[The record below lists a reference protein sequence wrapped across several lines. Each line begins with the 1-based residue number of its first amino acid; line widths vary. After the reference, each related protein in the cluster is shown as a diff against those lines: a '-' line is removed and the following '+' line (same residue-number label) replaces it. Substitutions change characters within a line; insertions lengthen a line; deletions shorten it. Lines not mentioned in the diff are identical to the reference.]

1 MRRLKN
7 FIARIRGSLTTR
19 SVEARLD
26 EEIRFHLDMRA
37 ERAVRRG
44 APPEAAEREAL
55 VAFGGREPWREAVRD
70 EYRHRP
76 IESVLQDV
84 RYALRTLRKSP
95 GFTAVA
101 LLTFALGIGANTA
114 VFSVVSGILFRPL
127 PYANPDRLAS
137 IWPSR
142 AISNAELEYMQSH
155 AKAFEAVAAFSPG
168 WGVAMTGGGEPRQL
182 DAARV
187 STNYFRT
194 LGVRPALGRE
204 FTDGESSPGQWDVAV
219 ISHALWTTQFGSD
232 SAIIGRVVQ
241 MDRAPT
247 RIVGVMP
254 AGFEAFQPRVE
265 AWLPLQIDRSSRFYT
280 GQTALGFGR
289 LAAGATFASSEAEL
303 RTLIPR
309 MRTQFNYTDDYGRG
323 NTVVSMREGL
333 VGNVRQS
340 LLVLLGAVAFV
351 LLIAGANLG
360 NLLLVAAIGRRR
372 ELAVRRALG
381 ASRGQVAQQLLVH
394 SVVLATA
401 GGLLGVMIG
410 VLGVRG
416 LKAVLP
422 QTLPMLGGVS
432 VDWRVLVVTAVVTLA
447 VGLVFGIAP
456 ALLATRVDPDGA
468 LRVSSASSGNRAGV
482 TTRQTLVVVEIALAM
497 VLVVGAGLMTESL
510 WRLSRVDLGFDPS
523 GVLSFRIQ
531 PSSGQIRSP
540 DEIQRYFEQM
550 TQRIAALPGVAKVGA
565 AQHLPLSGF
574 AWRTDVEVEKN
585 PLAATAEHPRATWR
599 SITGDYFG
607 AMSMRLLRGRA
618 FTAADSRDAPKTIV
632 INEAMAKHFWPGRDP
647 IGERVALGNAPR
659 AELATIVGVVANVRF
674 ASPST
679 PATDEI
685 YRPNSQQQ
693 LMFMHFVVKSSKD
706 PLSLIPSIREVIRA
720 QDPTVP
726 VAEVQMMGDLFD
738 ASTATPRTIALLLL
752 GFAGVGLVLGAVGIY
767 GVISYVV
774 GQRTRELG
782 IRVALGAIE
791 GKIVSMVV
799 GDGLRLAA
807 LGIVS
812 GAVAAVFAARSLR
825 TLVFGVETTDLST
838 YAAVAAVLAV
848 VSLAASY
855 IPARRAARVDP
866 LIALRSD

>member
-1 MRRLKN
+1 MRRLKD

-19 SVEARLD
+19 DLEARLD
-26 EEIRFHLDMRA
+26 EEIRFHLDMRT

-44 APPEAAEREAL
+44 SPPDAAEREAL

-76 IESVLQDV
+76 LESLWQDI
-84 RYALRTLRKSP
+84 RYGLRSLRKSP
-95 GFTAVA
+95 GFTTVA

-114 VFSVVSGILFRPL
+114 VFSVVSGVLFRPL
-127 PYANPDRLAS
+127 PYANPHRLAS
-137 IWPSR
+137 VWPTRS
-142 AISNAELEYMQSH
+142 ISNAELEYMQSH
-155 AKAFEAVAAFSPG
+155 SKTFESVAAFSPG
-168 WGVAMTGGGEPRQL
+168 WGVAMTGSGDPRQL

-187 STNYFRT
+187 STNFFQT
-194 LGVRPALGRE
+194 FGVRPELGRG

-232 SAIIGRVVQ
+232 PSVIGRVVQ
-241 MDRAPT
+241 MDRSPT
-247 RIVGVMP
+247 RIIGVMP
-254 AGFEAFQPRVE
+254 AGFEAFQASVE
-265 AWLPLQIDRSSRFYT
+265 AWLPLQVDRTSRFYT
-280 GQTALGFGR
+280 GQTALAFGR
-289 LAAGATFASSEAEL
+289 LASRATFASAEAEL
-303 RTLIPR
+303 RTLIPQ
-309 MRTQFNYTDDYGRG
+309 MRAQFNYTEDYGRG
-323 NTVVSMREGL
+323 NTVVSLREGL

-360 NLLLVAAIGRRR
+360 NLMLVAAIGRRR

-394 SVVLATA
+394 SVILAIA
-401 GGLLGVMIG
+401 GGLLGVTIG
-410 VLGVRG
+410 VFGVWG
-416 LKAVLP
+416 LKAILP
-422 QTLPMLGGVS
+422 STLPMLGSVS
-432 VDWRVLVVTAVVTLA
+432 VDGRVLAVSATVTLA
-447 VGLVFGIAP
+447 VGLAFGIAP
-456 ALLATRVDPDGA
+456 ALVATRIDPDGA
-468 LRVSSASSGNRAGV
+468 LRVSSANSGNRTGGAM
-482 TTRQTLVVVEIALAM
+482 RQTLVVVEIALAM

-510 WRLSRVDLGFDPS
+510 WRLSRVDLGFNPK

-531 PSSGQIRSP
+531 PSSGQITSP
-540 DEIQRYFEQM
+540 EQVQQYFEQM
-550 TQRIAALPGVAKVGA
+550 TQRIAALPGVSHVGA

-574 AWRTDVEVEKN
+574 NWKADVDIEKN
-585 PLAATAEHPRATWR
+585 PLPAKAEHPRAVWR
-599 SITGDYFG
+599 SVTGDYFG
-607 AMSMRLLRGRA
+607 AMSIPLLRGRT
-618 FTAADSRDAPKTIV
+618 FSAADSRDAPRTVV
-632 INEAMAKHFWPGRDP
+632 INEAMAKHFWAGRDP
-647 IGERVALGNAPR
+647 VGERVVIGSGPR
-659 AELATIVGVVANVRF
+659 SEVATIIGVVANVRF
-674 ASPST
+674 AAPST

-693 LMFMHFVVKSSKD
+693 LMFMHFVVKAKKD
-706 PLSLIPSIREVIRA
+706 PLSLVPSIREVIRE

-726 VAEVQMMGDLFD
+726 VAEIQSMGELYA
-738 ASTATPRTIALLLL
+738 ASTSTPRTIALLLL
-752 GFAGVGLVLGAVGIY
+752 AFAGVGLVLGAVGIY
-767 GVISYVV
+767 GVISYAV

-799 GDGLRLAA
+799 GDGLRLA
-807 LGIVS
+807 GIGIITGS
-812 GAVAAVFAARSLR
+812 VAAAFAARSLR
-825 TLVFGVETTDLST
+825 TLVFGVETTDPWT